1 MILDCPRLLPVSA
14 FPEDAK
20 EGMIV
25 ALEAT
30 DGDKEPGLYAYH
42 PTLGWIGSGSG
53 GGVKA
58 GDKLPAAKVGLF
70 LLLADDGAH
79 KQGLYVCYADTW
91 TALDV
96 QISPEGG
103 LLRTGTGLSI
113 ARGFVPYDITGSH
126 QGRPGASAVVSSIVI
141 LRSIYVDKSLSGS
154 YAEAKVAATVPSAY
168 RVVHIAQN
176 GTSTEIGRF
185 TFAAGAKKAAFSGPG
200 SVTKYEGPA
209 RIEVIAPV
217 SADATLADV
226 AFGIAASLL
235 G

>member
-96 QISPEGG
+96 QISPEEGG
-103 LLRTGTGLSI
+103 L
-113 ARGFVPYDITGSH
+113 VPYDITGSH
-126 QGRPGASAVVSSIVI
+126 QGRLGASAVVSSIVI